1 MRDRQTAPAFV
12 EPMLLGR
19 GDQIP
24 DGLEWLTQVKV
35 DGVRGQLRIG
45 DGPPSLRTRHGR
57 QCAAEF
63 PEIIAAAG
71 ELPDTILDGE
81 IAVIGSDGAPDFPG
95 VLARLGRSATSSKA
109 AATVRPATFFAF
121 DVLWY
126 QGQDLR
132 RYPLTRRLQVLETLG
147 LSGAL
152 IAVDTFP
159 GKAAEV
165 LDFARA
171 HHLEGAVVKRADSIY
186 RSGRASTWLK
196 FKARHPQCLW
206 VTAWQPGRPGQ
217 LDRYWVGRSVNGAL
231 EPAGEVAFGLKPG
244 QAGTLRPILKAAS
257 LAPRRPDGLIPVAPV
272 VAMTIDSHGR
282 TTGWLRDPIIAAI
295 DIDPAGP

>member
-1 MRDRQTAPAFV
+1 
-12 EPMLLGR
+12 
-19 GDQIP
+19 
-24 DGLEWLTQVKV
+24 
-35 DGVRGQLRIG
+35 
-45 DGPPSLRTRHGR
+45 
-57 QCAAEF
+57 
-63 PEIIAAAG
+63 
-71 ELPDTILDGE
+71 
-81 IAVIGSDGAPDFPG
+81 
-95 VLARLGRSATSSKA
+95 
-109 AATVRPATFFAF
+109 
-121 DVLWY
+121 
-126 QGQDLR
+126 
-132 RYPLTRRLQVLETLG
+132 VLETLG

-186 RSGRASTWLK
+186 RSGRASSWLK
-196 FKARHPQCLW
+196 FKLRHPQRLW

-244 QAGTLRPILKAAS
+244 QAATLRPILKAAS
-257 LAPRRPDGLIPVAPV
+257 LAPRRPDGRTPVAPV

-282 TTGWLRDPIIAAI
+282 TTGWLRDPVIAAI